1 MSQPARYLRS
11 YRHTTGG
18 NNAPWLGAQ
27 AGRAGRKARI
37 TMPSAPRGLRTA
49 DVAARQDDPHSH
61 IVIVSGHI
69 VIVSGAWRAARAW
82 PG

>member
-11 YRHTTGG
+11 YRHTTGRNSG
-18 NNAPWLGAQ
+18 PWLGAKP
-27 AGRAGRKARI
+27 GRAGREARI

-61 IVIVSGHI
+61 IVIVAGHI
-69 VIVSGAWRAARAW
+69 VSVSGSS
-82 PG
+82 